1 MEIPCLELDDPK
13 LAKGAVDLLAP
24 LVITKEKQEK
34 MVEVLEKELD
44 LGLQHGLSGSSM
56 QMENTFIPCLL
67 DGSESGKYLGLDL
80 GGTNFRVLLITLEKG
95 RMVDEIISYYTVA
108 EHLRLGP
115 GENLFHFLAKCILDF
130 LTVQKLPSS
139 QKFNLG
145 FTFSFPM
152 TQQGL
157 DVGLLVK

>member
-1 MEIPCLELDDPK
+1 MGNVRLSIL
-13 LAKGAVDLLAP
+13 
-24 LVITKEKQEK
+24 LVIYK
-34 MVEVLEKELD
+34 MQPPKKD
-44 LGLQHGLSGSSM
+44 LIIKP
-56 QMENTFIPCLL
+56 FLL
-67 DGSESGKYLGLDL
+67 RSESGKYLGLDL

-95 RMVDEIISYYTVA
+95 RMVDEVISYYTVA

-115 GENLFHFLAKCILDF
+115 GENLFHFLAECILDF
-130 LTVQKLPSS
+130 LNVQKLSTTEE
-139 QKFNLG
+139 FNLG

>member
-1 MEIPCLELDDPK
+1 MLPLPDGAEGCLARLLPHGQRHEVHKPPVLCRRRG
-13 LAKGAVDLLAP
+13 AK
-24 LVITKEKQEK
+24 
-34 MVEVLEKELD
+34 EVV
-44 LGLQHGLSGSSM
+44 
-56 QMENTFIPCLL
+56 IPCLL

-95 RMVDEIISYYTVA
+95 RIMDEVISYYTVA

-115 GENLFHFLAKCILDF
+115 GENLFHFLAECILDF
-130 LTVQKLPSS
+130 LTVQNLPLS

>member
-1 MEIPCLELDDPK
+1 MGKNNFFIYLFDEYCI
-13 LAKGAVDLLAP
+13 DLTSYA
-24 LVITKEKQEK
+24 
-34 MVEVLEKELD
+34 
-44 LGLQHGLSGSSM
+44 
-56 QMENTFIPCLL
+56 CR
-67 DGSESGKYLGLDL
+67 SESGKYLALDL

-108 EHLRLGP
+108 EPLRLGP
-115 GENLFHFLAKCILDF
+115 GENLFHFLAECILDF
-130 LTVQKLPSS
+130 LTVQKLTSS

>member
-1 MEIPCLELDDPK
+1 MWNNKTHSDRPYMYLYIGP
-13 LAKGAVDLLAP
+13 
-24 LVITKEKQEK
+24 
-34 MVEVLEKELD
+34 
-44 LGLQHGLSGSSM
+44 GSI

-95 RMVDEIISYYTVA
+95 RMVDEVISYYTVA

-115 GENLFHFLAKCILDF
+115 GENLFHFLAECILDF
-130 LTVQKLPSS
+130 LTVQNLPLS

-157 DVGLLVK
+157 NVGLLVK

>member
-1 MEIPCLELDDPK
+1 MSIGCHKLLTHYVSQDKSLRCTHRVRINPDGKYLHSLPPGWVRRIIDPISC
-13 LAKGAVDLLAP
+13 ANR
-24 LVITKEKQEK
+24 T
-34 MVEVLEKELD
+34 
-44 LGLQHGLSGSSM
+44 
-56 QMENTFIPCLL
+56 
-67 DGSESGKYLGLDL
+67 ESGKYLGLDL

-95 RMVDEIISYYTVA
+95 RMVDEVISYYTVA

-115 GENLFHFLAKCILDF
+115 GENLFRFLAECILDF
-130 LTVQKLPSS
+130 LNVQKLPSS

>member
-1 MEIPCLELDDPK
+1 MTPF
-13 LAKGAVDLLAP
+13 LLR
-24 LVITKEKQEK
+24 
-34 MVEVLEKELD
+34 
-44 LGLQHGLSGSSM
+44 
-56 QMENTFIPCLL
+56 
-67 DGSESGKYLGLDL
+67 SESGKYLGLDL

-95 RMVDEIISYYTVA
+95 RMVDEVISYYTVA

-115 GENLFHFLAKCILDF
+115 GENLFHFLAECILDF
-130 LTVQKLPSS
+130 LTVQKLSTTEE
-139 QKFNLG
+139 FNLG